1 MKNILLLLSF
11 MIIGCKDTG
20 VHIIDNPDGTSVKVS
35 YWGGNNEDNQ
45 PNIIQVGN
53 RGKYMTVSHNVN
65 IMTKYDARLIF
76 ELENGQKVVF
86 ECNETAQKRD
96 YSGELETD
104 WEGKPKMECL
114 EHKVAESTVRFIK
127 VGAMAKFGI

>member
-1 MKNILLLLSF
+1 MKIVLPILLLT
-11 MIIGCKDTG
+11 IGCKDTG

-35 YWGGNNEDNQ
+35 YWKGNNDDNQ
-45 PNIIQVGN
+45 PNIIKIGN
-53 RGKYMTVSHNVN
+53 RGKYMEVSHNVN
-65 IMTKYDARLIF
+65 FMTDYDARLIF

-86 ECNETAQKRD
+86 ECNEFAQKRD
-96 YSGELETD
+96 YSGTLETD

-114 EHKVAESTVRFIK
+114 EHKVIESNVRSIK

>member
-35 YWGGNNEDNQ
+35 YWGGNNKDNQ

-53 RGKYMTVSHNVN
+53 RGKYMKVSL
-65 IMTKYDARLIF
+65 KYLR
-76 ELENGQKVVF
+76 KF
-86 ECNETAQKRD
+86 ECQIHEKNVDMRRAFQWVLDCKNR
-96 YSGELETD
+96 
-104 WEGKPKMECL
+104 
-114 EHKVAESTVRFIK
+114 R
-127 VGAMAKFGI
+127 